1 MRKFIA
7 MPLLVILADQFSKIV
22 AQRMLVNGP
31 RAILPF
37 FDFTLVHNTGI
48 SFGLF
53 NQTAYGP
60 LLLTL
65 ASLAIVI
72 FFADWLR
79 RATQPALIVAIGA
92 VIGGAL
98 GNVIDRVRLGWV
110 IDFLDFHVNTGGRDW
125 HYPAFNIADSCIVLG
140 IAYIVLDGL
149 WFEPKRQLK
158 STSHEKN

>member
-1 MRKFIA
+1 MRMALKFLA
-7 MPLLVILADQFSKIV
+7 VPLLVIFTDQLTKIM
-22 AQRMLVNGP
+22 AQRTLTYGSRP
-31 RAILPF
+31 ILPF
-37 FDFTLVHNTGI
+37 FNFTLVHNTGI

-60 LLLTL
+60 LILTI

-72 FFADWLR
+72 FFVNWLR
-79 RATQPALIVAIGA
+79 RVTQPALIVAIGA

-110 IDFLDFHVNTGGRDW
+110 IDFIDFHWHGW

-149 WFEPKRQLK
+149 WFEPKRQQKL
-158 STSHEKN
+158 SAVR